1 MQTRQP
7 MTLVLAGLLA
17 LGGCASSQSPVLYP
31 NAKLKQVG
39 REQASHDIEECRKLA
54 DDYVQST
61 AAKDVAK
68 GAAVGGAA
76 GAAIGAVGGAVSGR
90 GAGTGAAVGAATGA
104 TAGAVHGAAKQ
115 TEPSP
120 VYKRYV
126 DRCLGE
132 RGYEVIGWQ

>member
-1 MQTRQP
+1 
-7 MTLVLAGLLA
+7 
-17 LGGCASSQSPVLYP
+17 
-31 NAKLKQVG
+31 
-39 REQASHDIEECRKLA
+39 
-54 DDYVQST
+54 
-61 AAKDVAK
+61 
-68 GAAVGGAA
+68 
-76 GAAIGAVGGAVSGR
+76 AAIGAVGGAVSGR

-132 RGYEVIGWQ
+132 RGYAVIGWQ